1 MDFITSDEK
10 KQLEEQL
17 SKHLSDRKAISER
30 IAAAREL
37 GDLKE
42 NAEYHAAREDQ
53 GLNEAKIRELENR
66 LKNAHVADESEIPEN
81 MVFLGATVQLRDVDS
96 GEEDLY
102 RLVGNATGDFSL
114 DYIEVTTTS
123 PMGVALMKAHVG
135 ETIRVDLPK
144 GVKHF
149 EIVKMVD

>member
-1 MDFITSDEK
+1 MDFITADEK
-10 KQLEEQL
+10 KQLEDQL
-17 SKHLSDRKAISER
+17 NEHLASRKAITAR

-53 GLNEAKIRELENR
+53 GLNEAKIREIEER
-66 LKNAHVADESEIPEN
+66 LQSAQVADEMDIPDD
-81 MVFLGATVQLRDVDS
+81 MVFLGATVQLRDVENGD
-96 GEEDLY
+96 EDLY
-102 RLVGNATGDFSL
+102 RLVGTATGDFSL

-123 PMGVALMKAHVG
+123 PMGIALMKAHVG

-144 GVKHF
+144 GTRRY
-149 EIVKMVD
+149 EILKIVD

>member
-1 MDFITSDEK
+1 MDFITADEK
-10 KQLEEQL
+10 KQLEQQL
-17 SKHLSDRKAISER
+17 HDHLGSRKAISER

-53 GLNEAKIRELENR
+53 GLNEAKIREIEER
-66 LKNAHVADESEIPEN
+66 LQSAQVADETEVPEN
-81 MVFLGATVQLRDVDS
+81 MVFLGATVQLRDVENGD
-96 GEEDLY
+96 EDVY
-102 RLVGNATGDFSL
+102 RLVGTASGDFSL

-123 PMGVALMKAHVG
+123 PMGIALMKAHVG

-144 GVKHF
+144 GTRRF
-149 EIVKMVD
+149 EIVQIVE